1 MNRKSLYLQ
10 TNGKIMVETEQ
21 YKELSRVPR
30 TLSEP
35 NNGASLDLLIES
47 GGTIM
52 HDIIIFAANT
62 QMKDLFGDMW
72 FSIEDFCTVMGY
84 DRTKLQRKLTE
95 EQKAKTFGQLTPV
108 YKTEYEGEQIEH
120 PIETFFESA
129 LFSLGKNTLSVG
141 YTVNGVTKFKFIPI
155 LESFDIKDNF
165 GTKKRTKRL
174 YKVNLSKDLKNMMFT
189 GYNLIDLKDYRCLP
203 NKRAY
208 RKFYLNLSKMILL
221 IKHKIQQG
229 QEPEFTLTVDEL
241 AKHFDIN
248 IANNHDRKKKVIAT
262 LNAINKNL
270 TQTKFEYEFVK
281 KENEKWAY
289 SVKFRFSEETLKY
302 FDEKA
307 KAIITAKYYEGLKDA
322 FLRKKGVQ
330 VYETYKYKD
339 CFIFGSGSFN
349 EEFTEWAYSDA
360 DMEIKN
366 EIYRNTYIHVLK
378 MPPKE
383 NCIVNMADIRPF

>member
-35 NNGASLDLLIES
+35 YNGDNLDLLIES

-52 HDIIIFAANT
+52 HDIIIYAANT
-62 QMKDLFGDMW
+62 QMKDLFGETW
-72 FSIEDFCTVMGY
+72 FSMEDFCSVMGY

-95 EQKAKTFGQLTPV
+95 EQKAKTFGPIKPI

-129 LFSLGKNTLSVG
+129 LFSLGKNTLSVA
-141 YTVNGVTKFKFIPI
+141 YKVNDSTKYKFIPI
-155 LESFDIKDNF
+155 LESFEIKDNF
-165 GTKKRTKRL
+165 GTKKRTKRM
-174 YKVNLSKDLKNMMFT
+174 YKVNLSKELKNMMFT
-189 GYNLIDLKDYRCLP
+189 GYNLIDLKDYRSLP

-281 KENEKWAY
+281 RDNEKWAY
-289 SVKFRFSEETLKY
+289 SIKFRFSEETLKY

-307 KAIITAKYYEGLKDA
+307 KAIITSQYYEALKDA
-322 FLRKKGVQ
+322 FLKKKDVK
-330 VYETYKYKD
+330 VYETYKFKD
-339 CFIFGSGSFN
+339 YFIFGTGEYS

-360 DMEIKN
+360 DKELKT
-366 EIYRNTYIHVLK
+366 EIYRNIYMNVMR
-378 MPPKE
+378 MPPKD
-383 NCIVNMADIRPF
+383 NYTINMADIRPR